1 MSSSNEDQKP
11 VDNMELLR
19 QQASSCGAGC
29 ACHSSGSSGRKRLI
43 LGTIVLLVAVALV
56 ARAVIKTN
64 TAPSQP
70 DAAAFTSPIVAQTPP
85 AESAAAAPT
94 AEAAKT
100 TDTFVAKEIGAF
112 SELNTLAITS
122 DAVFVYVP
130 AKDGASSNPPATAMK
145 SAVSRIA
152 SQGHKIAL
160 FTLKAGTRDYDQI
173 AAQMSVPGV
182 VAMVKGKGMSA
193 VSGDITEAK
202 LIQGFVAASNCGP
215 SGCGPSG
222 CGPAGCGPTTK

>member
-1 MSSSNEDQKP
+1 
-11 VDNMELLR
+11 
-19 QQASSCGAGC
+19 
-29 ACHSSGSSGRKRLI
+29 LI

-64 TAPSQP
+64 AAPSQP

-85 AESAAAAPT
+85 ADTAPVTPPVAT
-94 AEAAKT
+94 AKAL
-100 TDTFVAKEIGAF
+100 DTFVAKEIGAF
-112 SELNTLAITS
+112 SELNTLAATS

-130 AKDGASSNPPATAMK
+130 GKNGASSNPLATAMK
-145 SAVSRIA
+145 SAVSRIG
-152 SQGHKIAL
+152 SQGYKIAL

-202 LIQGFVAASNCGP
+202 LIQGFVAASSAG
-215 SGCGPSG
+215 GCGPGG
-222 CGPAGCGPTTK
+222 CGPAGCGPVR

>member
-1 MSSSNEDQKP
+1 MSSSNEDQKQP
-11 VDNMELLR
+11 DNMESQR
-19 QQASSCGAGC
+19 QQASDCTPGC
-29 ACHSSGSSGRKRLI
+29 ACHSAGSMGRKRLI

-64 TAPSQP
+64 AAPSQP
-70 DAAAFTSPIVAQTPP
+70 DAAAFTSPIVAQTPS
-85 AESAAAAPT
+85 AESAAATPV
-94 AEAAKT
+94 AEAAKPPAT
-100 TDTFVAKEIGAF
+100 LVAKEIAAF
-112 SELNTLAITS
+112 SELNTLAMAN

-130 AKDGASSNPPATAMK
+130 GKDGTSSNPPAAALQ
-145 SAVSRIA
+145 SAATRIG
-152 SQGHKIAL
+152 SQGKVGL
-160 FTLKAGTRDYDQI
+160 FTLKAGTRDYEQI

-182 VAMVKGKGMSA
+182 VALVKGKGMSA
-193 VSGDITEAK
+193 VSGEITETK